1 MTNCRNC
8 DTPLDGNFCPACGQ
22 KNVDLE
28 RPMSK
33 LVGEVLT
40 ETFELDGR
48 TYRTVRTLV
57 RHPGALTAEFLAGRR
72 KSYTPPLRLY
82 LVISVSF
89 FVLVTW
95 LAGQGVLLDPGQ
107 IPEQDAATQAQFMSD
122 DLPRLMFMLL
132 PVYALLLKAAF
143 PRRFYFDHI
152 IFSLHLHSA
161 AYVILAVM
169 LPIEKVASDHW
180 LPLVAQ
186 ALLCTYFLVYN
197 ILSMRRVYHTGWFIG
212 IAKSLA
218 ILLGYFMVIS
228 VAIEAGSNF
237 LILSD

>member
-8 DTPLDGNFCPACGQ
+8 DTLLDGNFCPVCGQ
-22 KNVDLE
+22 KDVDLE
-28 RPMSK
+28 RPISK
-33 LVGEVLT
+33 LVGDVLK

-48 TYRTVRTLV
+48 TYRTVRMLLG
-57 RHPGALTAEFLAGRR
+57 HPGALTTEFLAGRR
-72 KSYTPPLRLY
+72 RSYTPPLRLY

-89 FVLVTW
+89 FVLVAW

-107 IPEQDAATQAQFMSD
+107 TREQDAATQAQFMSD

-132 PVYALLLKAAF
+132 PIYALLLKAAF

-161 AYVILAVM
+161 AYVVLALM
-169 LPIEKVASDHW
+169 LPMEEVASDHW
-180 LPLVAQ
+180 LPLVGQ
-186 ALLCTYFLVYN
+186 VLLLAYFLVYI
-197 ILSMRRVYHTGWFIG
+197 ILSMHRVYHTSWFIG

-218 ILLGYFMVIS
+218 ILLGYLVLIS
-228 VAIEAGSNF
+228 IAIEAGSDL
-237 LILSD
+237 LIMSD

>member
-1 MTNCRNC
+1 M
-8 DTPLDGNFCPACGQ
+8 
-22 KNVDLE
+22 
-28 RPMSK
+28 
-33 LVGEVLT
+33 
-40 ETFELDGR
+40 
-48 TYRTVRTLV
+48 
-57 RHPGALTAEFLAGRR
+57 
-72 KSYTPPLRLY
+72 
-82 LVISVSF
+82 ISVSF

-132 PVYALLLKAAF
+132 PVYALLLKGAF

-186 ALLCTYFLVYN
+186 ALLCAYFLVYN

-218 ILLGYFMVIS
+218 ILLGYFIVIS